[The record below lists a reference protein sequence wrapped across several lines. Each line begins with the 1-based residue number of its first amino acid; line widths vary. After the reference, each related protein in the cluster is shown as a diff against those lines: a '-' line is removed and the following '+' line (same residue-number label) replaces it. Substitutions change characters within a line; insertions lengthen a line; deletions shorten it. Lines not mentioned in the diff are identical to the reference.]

1 MALMPNPFVSAT
13 IQQEFGTPDTKGRIL
28 GTSDGDG
35 GSDAIVFLGN
45 GNGTFESPIF
55 FALHT
60 PPKSWF

>member
-13 IQQEFGTPDTKGRIL
+13 IQQEFL